1 MLHKAYIRGL
11 GEMKLPIPS
20 YPDANFTLRLT
31 YGNVKA
37 YSPRDAIHYN
47 YYTTTD
53 GILEKENPEDREF
66 VVPPN

>member
-1 MLHKAYIRGL
+1 
-11 GEMKLPIPS
+11 MKLPVPS

-53 GILEKENPEDREF
+53 GILEKKT
-66 VVPPN
+66 PNTANS